1 MSLQTN
7 IKYIDNNGE
16 LQRRRPKTGV
26 LLLNIGSALSEEHN
40 RIHLIQMFTDRDLMK
55 LPCQNVL
62 GRLIAYMITNKS
74 NKKHKLVGGY
84 SHINYWTSVQAEML
98 REYLDFHSPETAPHI
113 VLQAQRYSEPSA
125 DDAVQELLKLGVEFC
140 VALPLYPQY
149 SITTTLS
156 SLRSLDKALDTYD
169 CFGKIKWGV
178 IQSFNS
184 HPLYL
189 KLIIDS
195 ITKTLNEFPEDERHT
210 VNIIFSA
217 HSLPISIIESGDLYQ
232 SEIEKNIR
240 KIGAM
245 LHLPNPIYLSWQS
258 QEGKNWL
265 GPKTVDVIKSI
276 SYKEGYGNANVIV
289 FALSFVSDN
298 IETLYDIDI
307 VQANTAKEYG
317 IKCFKR
323 CECFNDD
330 PKFIELLGQIFQDHI
345 KILNNDI
352 KVQNED
358 DLDKILN
365 ITLIDNNIK
374 RYIDGPVDGK
384 KKFYGQGSKHLL
396 DKSKGRS
403 LELRKR
409 HKLILFILILF
420 ILIAVFFS

>member
-1 MSLQTN
+1 
-7 IKYIDNNGE
+7 
-16 LQRRRPKTGV
+16 
-26 LLLNIGSALSEEHN
+26 
-40 RIHLIQMFTDRDLMK
+40 
-55 LPCQNVL
+55 
-62 GRLIAYMITNKS
+62 
-74 NKKHKLVGGY
+74 
-84 SHINYWTSVQAEML
+84 
-98 REYLDFHSPETAPHI
+98 
-113 VLQAQRYSEPSA
+113 
-125 DDAVQELLKLGVEFC
+125 
-140 VALPLYPQY
+140 
-149 SITTTLS
+149 
-156 SLRSLDKALDTYD
+156 
-169 CFGKIKWGV
+169 
-178 IQSFNS
+178 
-184 HPLYL
+184 
-189 KLIIDS
+189 
-195 ITKTLNEFPEDERHT
+195 
-210 VNIIFSA
+210 
-217 HSLPISIIESGDLYQ
+217 
-232 SEIEKNIR
+232 
-240 KIGAM
+240 M

-409 HKLILFILILF
+409 HKLILFILIMF
-420 ILIAVFFS
+420 ILIAVFLVKNFLIINLN